1 MSKNDHVVRYESYDQ
16 KIRPIVTFTI
26 ALAAIT
32 VLVLWLM
39 KITSVAFT
47 REALEGSRPI
57 HPLADATQPEIP
69 PEPRLQDDPAV
80 DLALF
85 REREQKKLSTYAW
98 IDRANGV
105 VRIPI
110 ERAMELVAREGLPAR
125 DAKQKGDGR

>member
-1 MSKNDHVVRYESYDQ
+1 MKRNDHVVRYESYEQ

-39 KITSVAFT
+39 QVTSRAFT
-47 REALEGSRPI
+47 REALEGTRPI
-57 HPLADATQPEIP
+57 HPLADATKPEIP
-69 PEPRLQDDPAV
+69 PGPRLQESPAL

-85 REREQKKLSTYAW
+85 REREEKNLATYAW

-110 ERAMELVAREGLPAR
+110 ERAMELVAREGLPIRKAEAR
-125 DAKQKGDGR
+125 

>member
-16 KIRPIVTFTI
+16 KIRPIVTFAI

-39 KITSVAFT
+39 RVTSIAFT
-47 REALEGSRPI
+47 REALEGSQPV
-57 HPLADATQPEIP
+57 HPLADATKPEIP
-69 PEPRLQDDPAV
+69 PEPRLQDAPAV
-80 DLALF
+80 DLELF
-85 REREQKKLSTYAW
+85 RERERKRLSTYGW

-105 VRIPI
+105 VQIPI

-125 DAKQKGDGR
+125 TGKPKGDAR

>member
-1 MSKNDHVVRYESYDQ
+1 VNENDHISRYESYDQ

-39 KITSVAFT
+39 KVTSIAFT
-47 REALEGSRPI
+47 RDALEGSRPI
-57 HPLADATQPEIP
+57 HPLADATKPEIP
-69 PEPRLQDDPAV
+69 PEPRLQDAPAV
-80 DLALF
+80 DLELF
-85 REREQKKLSTYAW
+85 RERERKKLSTYEW

-105 VRIPI
+105 VRIPV

-125 DAKQKGDGR
+125 AEKPKGDAR